1 METLSKLFWKYSP
14 DMEEALV
21 RYALTITILLLG
33 VGLFVAVSA
42 SRLQLPQPANGHLQ
56 SIAGPLGF
64 AIVAVVGFTLAIE
77 LHASAKG
84 WPIVWRITSVLGLV
98 LVFIVGLGAPY
109 LLPQYAGSAFFMEP
123 HPLAV
128 AGILM
133 AIAASASG
141 VGTDRANIRIT
152 VFLMAALLAWVIAYL
167 CGFLF
172 HGLLGV
178 RGSWRL
184 SGTNL
189 SIVAIIST
197 FVGLGFVARW
207 LPDAD
212 DRPDGDKNNGG
223 DISELARTILPPN
236 VLLAIRYG
244 FLIIFALASIIV
256 IGAILNSAAHGRL
269 TRSELPIFSAPA
281 ATFLAIMTGF
291 WAFAWPFRERSR
303 LFSMLS
309 KLMLPILVVSGLIV
323 LCTAVYFEYRAVTV
337 DPFTDPIKQIG
348 HPLSSAKIHKLVIS
362 WSMSAVVLITALVVL
377 LWQRGRDLRLF
388 TAIAALALV
397 AISVGPLNVNSSYA
411 SRINAELRP
420 LLQKHALTTGSVL
433 RPKDEI
439 KWPEETSI
447 LARSLVIRLA
457 GIAALGNLPISGDE
471 RTRLFEQDAP
481 SFLPT
486 KRLSAV
492 LKRLNL
498 GPATM
503 VSLRRSRDRFV
514 LYFRSQQ
521 AVALDVTGYDIA
533 FETTLRERREL
544 TLDGR
549 KVLQYWKLRENGQ
562 LIFSI
567 EDKVTARF
575 DLTPLLNRLVDQAR
589 ERQRARELNR
599 IARETGGTPIPQ
611 KREEDKQ
618 QSMVLNSLGDGAQF
632 RLLLQGLRVS
642 YNKGKFSLGFG
653 GRGWLLIN
661 KQALVPLGAAQ
672 DSAAGK
678 P

>member
-1 METLSKLFWKYSP
+1 MENPWKFFWKYSP
-14 DMEEALV
+14 DLEEALV

-84 WPIVWRITSVLGLV
+84 WHVALRITSVLGL
-98 LVFIVGLGAPY
+98 LLAFISGLAAPY
-109 LLPQYAGSAFFMEP
+109 LVPQYASSAFFMEP

-152 VFLMAALLAWVIAYL
+152 VFLMAALLAWVIAYV
-167 CGFLF
+167 CGYLF

-236 VLLAIRYG
+236 VLLVIRYV
-244 FLIIFALASIIV
+244 FLIIFLLASIIV
-256 IGAILNSAAHGRL
+256 IGAVLNSAAQGRL
-269 TRSELPIFSAPA
+269 SRPEIPIFSAPA
-281 ATFLAIMTGF
+281 ATFLAITTAF

-303 LFSMLS
+303 LFSMLA

-323 LCTAVYFEYRAVTV
+323 LCTAIYFEYRAVTV
-337 DPFTDPIKQIG
+337 VPFTDPIKQIG

-362 WSMSAVVLITALVVL
+362 WSMSAVVLITALSVL

-388 TAIAALALV
+388 TATAALALV
-397 AISVGPLNVNSSYA
+397 GISFGPFNVNSSYA
-411 SRINAELRP
+411 SRVNAELRP
-420 LLQKHALTTGSVL
+420 LLEKHALTKRAEL
-433 RPKDEI
+433 RPTEEI
-439 KWPEETSI
+439 KWSAETSI

-471 RTRLFEQDAP
+471 RMRLFAQDAP

-503 VSLRRSRDRFV
+503 VSMRRPREIFD
-514 LYFRSQQ
+514 LYFQSHQ
-521 AVALDVTGYDIA
+521 AEALDVTGYDIA
-533 FETTLRERREL
+533 FETTLRERREM
-544 TLDGR
+544 TFNGR
-549 KVLQYWKLRENGQ
+549 KVLQYWKLTETGELVFN
-562 LIFSI
+562 I
-567 EDKVTARF
+567 EDKITARF
-575 DLTPLLNRLVDQAR
+575 DLAPLLQRLVDEVR
-589 ERQRARELNR
+589 EQQRIHELNR
-599 IARETGGTPIPQ
+599 IARQTGGLLIPI
-611 KREEDKQ
+611 KREEGKQ
-618 QSMVLNSLGDGAQF
+618 QSLVFNSLGDGATF
-632 RLLLQGLRVS
+632 RLLLQGLSVKF
-642 YNKGKFSLGFG
+642 NKGKFKRQISGS
-653 GRGWLLIN
+653 GWLLIN
-661 KQALVPLGAAQ
+661 KRALRPLAGPHDAAT
-672 DSAAGK
+672 GK